1 MNGFW
6 TAKFNTPIGTGFG
19 VAFFSDAEV
28 LGGDSGYTYIGKYER
43 SGDNIVANLRIT
55 PYGAGMPSV
64 FGPGNQAFD
73 LKITGTVQG
82 NQMAGKG
89 TASHAPGMSFQVS
102 LKKVK

>member
-28 LGGDSGYTYIGKYER
+28 FGGDSGYTYIGKYER
-43 SGDNIVANLRIT
+43 SGDNIVANLRIA
-55 PYGAGMPSV
+55 PYGAGVPSV

-82 NQMAGKG
+82 NQMAGNG
-89 TASHAPGMSFQVS
+89 SASHALGVSFQVS
-102 LKKVK
+102 LTKVK